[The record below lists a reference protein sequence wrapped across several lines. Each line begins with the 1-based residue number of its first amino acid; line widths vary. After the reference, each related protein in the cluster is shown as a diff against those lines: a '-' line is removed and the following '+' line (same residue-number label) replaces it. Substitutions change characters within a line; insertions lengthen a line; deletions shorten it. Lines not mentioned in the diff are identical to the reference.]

1 MCSLR
6 QCETRGYMNENT
18 SYTKM
23 ELPYFYQSRPQT
35 RGYMNE
41 NTTLKAGFVTE
52 RSELGSLEAT

>member
-1 MCSLR
+1 
-6 QCETRGYMNENT
+6 MNENT

-41 NTTLKAGFVTE
+41 NTTLKSGFVTE